1 MHAQVH
7 CVQEVTGQVIGTV
20 VTCNEANCDNMIPG
34 QERGR
39 MLVVM

>member
-7 CVQEVTGQVIGTV
+7 FVQEVTGQVIGTV

-34 QERGR
+34 LERGR
-39 MLVVM
+39 MLVVV